1 MVPHH
6 TDSNAKRPAT
16 CGPFAFLEPSLT
28 AQNLPEHLLR
38 EALDLVK
45 KHPSRLAAAKNATR
59 LDGKKGLAPRS
70 FAHRLEVAER
80 VLGEKAQDATKGMGG
95 ASKIDPA
102 LLREAVDLMN
112 EHGSTAVCLRY
123 ATRADGK
130 KGISPSQFR
139 LRLQAARE
147 ELNLTPETGVGDELE
162 RLREENRRLRA
173 DAATTKRD
181 ELTRE
186 SIRQHIIG
194 LTAVKPE
201 PPKWLKGAKR
211 PHAGLLGVPTLF
223 CSDWHWGEVVRPT
236 ELGGVNDFNL
246 EIAHKR
252 VHRMVDTAIDLL
264 RNHLVGARYDGI
276 VLILGGDM
284 VSGNIHD
291 ELTITNELPI
301 MPVIVD
307 LYGILISVI
316 TRLADEF
323 GHVFL
328 PCVAGNHGRNTR
340 KPVSKERWGTSFDWL
355 LYSLLAKHFAGDKRV
370 TFDIPEGP
378 DCEFRVY
385 QHRYLLT
392 HGDQFRGGDGLIGPL
407 GPLCVAP
414 DTLILKPDLS
424 YVRADSLKPG
434 DEIIGF
440 DEGAESSAEGGD
452 RRKFKTSVVEDAF
465 PLSLD
470 CYEIETDDGQK
481 TIASVDHPW
490 LCRSGMRQ
498 VFIKSRDLRIGTR
511 IMSFGKPWEHDTN
524 SWEAGYLA
532 GVLDGEGTLEPSGRL
547 KFTQQENPCMRR
559 TLGILDKYGIP
570 YRLNENGSE
579 KRGFEACYGVAL
591 FNGCDGIKDK
601 LRNKTWRLLGTVR
614 PERIITEQFR
624 ASYEGVSTQVAGEAR
639 VIGIRHIGEHPVTAF
654 STSTKTFIGNGMLM
668 HNTRGR
674 HKKASRDAAMNTHW
688 DTMLCGHFH
697 TLMQLPHL
705 VVNGSLKGYDEYAY
719 QGNFSFEQPA
729 QAMWITHPTRGIT
742 WQAAIKLNDAVD
754 QQESPWVSVPRAA

>member
-1 MVPHH
+1 M
-6 TDSNAKRPAT
+6 
-16 CGPFAFLEPSLT
+16 T

-45 KHPSRLAAAKNATR
+45 KNPSRLAAAKNATR

-80 VLGEKAQDATKGMGG
+80 VLGEKPQDATKGMGG

-236 ELGGVNDFNL
+236 ELGGVNEFNL
-246 EIAHKR
+246 EIAHRR
-252 VHRMVDTAIDLL
+252 VHRMVDTSIDLL
-264 RNHLVGARYDGI
+264 RNHLVGAKYDGI

-323 GHVFL
+323 GNVFI

-355 LYSLLAKHFAGDKRV
+355 LYSLLAKHFARDKRV
-370 TFDIPEGP
+370 QFDIPDAP
-378 DCEFRVY
+378 DCEFRIY
-385 QHRYLLT
+385 NHRYLLT

-407 GPLCVAP
+407 GP
-414 DTLILKPDLS
+414 I
-424 YVRADSLKPG
+424 
-434 DEIIGF
+434 
-440 DEGAESSAEGGD
+440 
-452 RRKFKTSVVEDAF
+452 
-465 PLSLD
+465 
-470 CYEIETDDGQK
+470 
-481 TIASVDHPW
+481 
-490 LCRSGMRQ
+490 
-498 VFIKSRDLRIGTR
+498 
-511 IMSFGKPWEHDTN
+511 
-524 SWEAGYLA
+524 
-532 GVLDGEGTLEPSGRL
+532 
-547 KFTQQENPCMRR
+547 
-559 TLGILDKYGIP
+559 
-570 YRLNENGSE
+570 
-579 KRGFEACYGVAL
+579 
-591 FNGCDGIKDK
+591 
-601 LRNKTWRLLGTVR
+601 
-614 PERIITEQFR
+614 
-624 ASYEGVSTQVAGEAR
+624 
-639 VIGIRHIGEHPVTAF
+639 
-654 STSTKTFIGNGMLM
+654 
-668 HNTRGR
+668 TRGR

-742 WQAAIKLNDAVD
+742 WQAAIKLSDPVD
-754 QQESPWVSVPRAA
+754 QADSPWVSVPRAA